1 MPSWAQVARKT
12 VPKNVVKKQ
21 QVGVGHFNDFYWIL
35 ASNRGGRGGV
45 KNRVVRYFFDA
56 GRLHGAKMAP
66 RWLREQF
73 FDPFSP
79 P

>member
-1 MPSWAQVARKT
+1 MPSWPQVARKT
-12 VPKNVVKKQ
+12 VPKNVVKKH
-21 QVGVGHFNDFYWIL
+21 QVWDRVFNDFCWIL
-35 ASNRGGRGGV
+35 ASNLGGPGGV
-45 KNRVVRYFFDA
+45 KNQPVRYFFDA
-56 GRLHGAKMAP
+56 GRLRGAKMAP